1 MLDFFSLFS
10 FKKNKKPYIYYYLEG
25 NNIKVSFNDGGDFS
39 SFLLLVDET
48 CSPSLKN
55 NVFNNIS
62 NEYLRKGK
70 EEEALIT
77 ISLLETKP
85 IVSPT
90 QY

>member
-10 FKKNKKPYIYYYLEG
+10 FKINKKPYINYYLDG
-25 NNIKVSFNDGGDFS
+25 NNIKISFNDCGDFS

-48 CSPSLKN
+48 CSESLRD

-62 NEYLRKGK
+62 NEYLKRGK

-77 ISLLETKP
+77 ISLLEPKP

>member
-10 FKKNKKPYIYYYLEG
+10 FKKDKSTYIKYYLDG
-25 NNIKVSFNDGGDFS
+25 NNIRISFNDGGDFS

-48 CSPSLKN
+48 CSNSLKN

-62 NEYLRKGK
+62 NEYLRRGK

-77 ISLLETKP
+77 ISLLENKP